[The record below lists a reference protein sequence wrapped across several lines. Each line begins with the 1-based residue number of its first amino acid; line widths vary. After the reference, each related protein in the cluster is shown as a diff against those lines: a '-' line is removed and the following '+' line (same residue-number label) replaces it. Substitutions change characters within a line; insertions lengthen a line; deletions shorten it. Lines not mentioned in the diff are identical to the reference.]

1 MKLYNEIVTR
11 DAEVRIGQRWV
22 CTDATSLVRGDIIKL
37 RVSSALHPSQLELHL
52 FVDHA
57 LTVLATNALQ
67 KACSP
72 CKCSACVARTH
83 ASQRRQRA
91 PADARIIDSAAD
103 FAYDA
108 SEIVTTAGRA
118 TRGCTDA
125 TAPSADLSDNVVP
138 CGALVLEGEAI
149 GVVVATG
156 AYTLL
161 GRLIR
166 GT

>member
-1 MKLYNEIVTR
+1 VFQTYALAI
-11 DAEVRIGQRWV
+11 A
-22 CTDATSLVRGDIIKL
+22 ATSAYRRGCAHL
-37 RVSSALHPSQLELHL
+37 ASVS
-52 FVDHA
+52 V
-57 LTVLATNALQ
+57 NRG
-67 KACSP
+67 
-72 CKCSACVARTH
+72 ARTH

-166 GT
+166 GTSH